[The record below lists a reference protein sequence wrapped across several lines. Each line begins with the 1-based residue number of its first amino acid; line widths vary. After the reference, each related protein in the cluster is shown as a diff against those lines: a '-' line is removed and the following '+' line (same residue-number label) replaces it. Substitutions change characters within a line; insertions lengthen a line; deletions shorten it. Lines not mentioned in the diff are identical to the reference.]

1 MKDINTLSHIDKKI
15 NLDQLH
21 HLICYAI
28 DEAQFV
34 ILTDRHS
41 CGFM

>member
-1 MKDINTLSHIDKKI
+1 MSILYIVLMQKI